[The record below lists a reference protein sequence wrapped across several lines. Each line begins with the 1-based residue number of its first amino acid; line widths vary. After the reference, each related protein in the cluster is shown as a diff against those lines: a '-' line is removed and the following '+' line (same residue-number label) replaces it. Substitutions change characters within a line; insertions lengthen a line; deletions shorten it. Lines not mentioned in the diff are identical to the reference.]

1 MFPPETE
8 KGSLVKAETPTP
20 TPTTVQCLHLAVL
33 GRDYLCVPKG
43 CVSGAQRAQMSLSSN
58 GRHPAKGSAFPERR
72 DESYQC

>member
-1 MFPPETE
+1 MFPPEAE
-8 KGSLVKAETPTP
+8 KGSLVKAETPP
-20 TPTTVQCLHLAVL
+20 PTTVQRLNLAVL

-58 GRHPAKGSAFPERR
+58 GRHPAKESAFPERR